1 MTDMA
6 ERHGWTDHSRRSRA
20 VAASRLLKRR
30 MRRFRRGED
39 GALAIWSIF
48 MVLMMLMMA
57 GLGVDFMMNEMRRTQ
72 LQGTLD
78 RAVLAAADLDQT
90 LDPEAVVQD
99 YFDKAGLGDD
109 LLAVEPGSGRNFR
122 TVSAQ
127 AMTQSDPLL
136 LQLAG
141 VERLTAPAVGTAEEV
156 IPNTE
161 ISLVLDIS
169 GSMRRQN
176 RMARLKPAAQDFV
189 STVLEDDAARTTS
202 VNVVPYAGQTNPG
215 RVMFDYLEGQRYAAS
230 GGDYFPEWPQ
240 DISNVVLYYDRDG
253 DGASDYAAKIDD
265 FPDAADPSH
274 RGNDLDAFFGLLAD
288 FVARE
293 SAGID
298 TAAVPQGASIRGGQQ
313 EAAFFAYADDENGPR
328 PDAGPTENTG
338 GGTDVELAYSDFD
351 DAAMPDV
358 ASCLEMRARDFDHP
372 GLPPAGRAQVPH
384 FMYWTIAAD
393 VMDWGWCPED
403 DTRIQYAQND
413 AAAVEGF
420 IDDLRMHD
428 GTGTHYAMK
437 WALALLDPATRPAFA
452 RLNAAGQVPEGF
464 ADRPSD
470 WNAEGWR
477 KVIVLMTDGQITEQ
491 VRPDDPL
498 DIRNARVELRNQSGA
513 PYDPV
518 TGAATNVQSF
528 YAQCDLA
535 KANGV
540 TVYTIAFEAPP
551 DAQQEMRTCA
561 SSPSHYF
568 NVEGLEIADAFDAIA
583 RQINQLRLT
592 Q

>member
-1 MTDMA
+1 
-6 ERHGWTDHSRRSRA
+6 
-20 VAASRLLKRR
+20 

-57 GLGVDFMMNEMRRTQ
+57 GLGIDFMMNEMRRTQ

-109 LLAVEPGSGRNFR
+109 LLAVEPVSGLNFR

-127 AMTQSDPLL
+127 AVTQSDPIL

-141 VERLTAPAVGTAEEV
+141 VERLTAPASGTAEEV

-169 GSMRRQN
+169 GSMRWSE
-176 RMARLKPAAQDFV
+176 RMARLKPAAQDFI

-215 RVMFDYLEGQRYAAS
+215 RVMFDYLAGQRYAAS

-240 DISNVVLYYDRDG
+240 DISNVVLHYDRDG
-253 DGASDYAAKIDD
+253 DGAIDYAAKVDG
-265 FPDAADPSH
+265 FPDADQASH
-274 RGNDLDAFFGLLAD
+274 RGNDLDAFFGLVTD
-288 FVARE
+288 FVARR
-293 SAGID
+293 SAEID
-298 TAAVPQGASIRGGQQ
+298 SATVPQGASIRGGEK
-313 EAAFFAYADDENGPR
+313 EAAFFAYAADENGPR

-338 GGTDVELAYSDFD
+338 SGPDLELAYSDFD
-351 DAAMPDV
+351 AAAMPDP
-358 ASCLEMRARDFDHP
+358 ASCLEMRAGDFDDL
-372 GLPPAGRAQVPH
+372 GLPPAGRPQVPH
-384 FMYWTIAAD
+384 FMFWPIAAD

-413 AAAVEGF
+413 AAALNGF
-420 IDDLRMHD
+420 IGDMRMHD

-452 RLNAAGQVPEGF
+452 QLNAAGQVPDGF
-464 ADRPSD
+464 DDRPSD

-477 KVIVLMTDGQITEQ
+477 KVIVLMTDGQITPQ
-491 VRPDDPL
+491 VRPSDPL
-498 DIRNARVELRNQSGA
+498 DVTNATVELQNQPGEA
-513 PYDPV
+513 RTEI
-518 TGAATNVQSF
+518 TGESTNVQSF
-528 YAQCDLA
+528 YDQCDLA

-540 TVYTIAFEAPP
+540 TVYTIAFEAPS
-551 DAQQEMRTCA
+551 DAQRQMRTCA

-583 RQINQLRLT
+583 HQINQLRLT